1 MDVGLAYS
9 VTWAIIG
16 LVILLHRTRLMEAFR
31 FYEEYDSYIGWAER
45 TLWITYF
52 ALLEG
57 VAGASLGKWMAGLRV
72 SRADRGGPPGL
83 LRGTIRTLV
92 FYGLLELPA
101 DLVEHFAEP
110 AAGPGMI
117 VKFWAYGRLIQCLG
131 ALALIATMRRKSGF
145 RGPHEWLSG
154 TRVVQVDQAP
164 YRPASPPIALA
175 DGFAPRARIDDP
187 GGLSRSSSSVP
198 TYPRDGRQNEDG
210 KVLLGQDSSLDRP
223 VWIVFRDEHTP
234 PPPSP
239 RAKLESPGPAA
250 MDRRRRGRSGPLGR
264 VHGSRRDCPWM
275 RW

>member
-1 MDVGLAYS
+1 
-9 VTWAIIG
+9 
-16 LVILLHRTRLMEAFR
+16 
-31 FYEEYDSYIGWAER
+31 
-45 TLWITYF
+45 
-52 ALLEG
+52 
-57 VAGASLGKWMAGLRV
+57 MAGLRV

-154 TRVVQVDQAP
+154 TRVVQSIRRRTPRPPRRLHSLMDSRLVLESTTQAP
-164 YRPASPPIALA
+164 EPLQQLGSYVIR
-175 DGFAPRARIDDP
+175 G
-187 GGLSRSSSSVP
+187 VV
-198 TYPRDGRQNEDG
+198 TQNEDG

-223 VWIVFRDEHTP
+223 VWIVFGTSTHRLPPCPGANGIAGPGRDGSAEERTLG
-234 PPPSP
+234 
-239 RAKLESPGPAA
+239 ADGT
-250 MDRRRRGRSGPLGR
+250 RSRLL
-264 VHGSRRDCPWM
+264 RDCPWM